1 MLSRL
6 FACVLLIA
14 CISPAFAQDDP
25 NEVVARVD
33 GAEVTRDEV
42 ATAIMQ
48 LPAEYQ
54 QVPME
59 ILFEPILQQV
69 IDRKLLAEAAKDAG
83 MEDSD
88 EYKQQIMLMREEL
101 LQQMYLQS
109 AVDEGLT
116 EEALDEAYQ
125 QYLGDFEAQGA
136 GEEIHARHIL
146 VNTKEEAE
154 ALIERLD
161 DGEDFAA
168 LAQEASIGPSGPD
181 GGDLGFFKKED
192 MVPEFADA
200 AFALEPGEIS
210 GPVES
215 PFGWHVILVEERRDA
230 EPPQLADVANQLS
243 NQIAQDIIGE
253 EIENLRADAD
263 IEILLPEPA
272 PEAAMDGEADTDADA
287 DSEN

>member
-1 MLSRL
+1 M
-6 FACVLLIA
+6 
-14 CISPAFAQDDP
+14 
-25 NEVVARVD
+25 
-33 GAEVTRDEV
+33 RD
-42 ATAIMQ
+42 AT
-48 LPAEYQ
+48 
-54 QVPME
+54 
-59 ILFEPILQQV
+59 
-69 IDRKLLAEAAKDAG
+69 
-83 MEDSD
+83 S
-88 EYKQQIMLMREEL
+88 EL
-101 LQQMYLQS
+101 
-109 AVDEGLT
+109 T
-116 EEALDEAYQ
+116 DEAPYVN
-125 QYLGDFEAQGA
+125 
-136 GEEIHARHIL
+136 ARHIL

-154 ALIERLD
+154 ALIERLN

-230 EPPQLADVANQLS
+230 EPPQLPEVANQLS

-253 EIENLRADAD
+253 KIESLRADAD

-272 PEAAMDGEADTDADA
+272 PEAATDGEAGSDADADA
-287 DSEN
+287 DSEH